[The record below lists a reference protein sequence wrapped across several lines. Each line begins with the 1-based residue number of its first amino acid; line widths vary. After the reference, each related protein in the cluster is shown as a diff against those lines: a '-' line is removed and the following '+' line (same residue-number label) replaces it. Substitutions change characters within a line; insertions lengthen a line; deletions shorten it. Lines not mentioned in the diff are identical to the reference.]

1 MENKTDLTELFTT
14 IQNLVPLSPGDGHA
28 HVVLRGD
35 PLSDLGL
42 NKLIRIIFS
51 IYSTY
56 IYSHAKILKS

>member
-42 NKLIRIIFS
+42 HQAIM
-51 IYSTY
+51 
-56 IYSHAKILKS
+56 